1 MPITMPT
8 TSMNFNL
15 ENIIQFFSILLP
27 MYITFFMGMS
37 GIFNNDFQKF
47 GVWLGG
53 VTMSSFIL
61 ILAQYSVVDQLS
73 IQPSCN
79 VYNILPVKTPAAT
92 SSFIMFTLM
101 YLVYPMREFN
111 SWNYSVIAVFLILF
125 VFDFV
130 TKLRYQCTTVLHIV
144 GGGVF
149 GSLAALGWYT
159 IIKSAGGDKLL
170 YFNLGSSNNV
180 YCSKPKQQTFKCS
193 VYKNGQLISSN

>member
-1 MPITMPT
+1 MNVPT
-8 TSMNFNL
+8 PMNFKL
-15 ENIIQFFSILLP
+15 ENIIQFLSILLP

-47 GVWLGG
+47 AVWLGG

-61 ILAQYSVVDQLS
+61 ILGQYSVVDQL
-73 IQPSCN
+73 QQSCN

-111 SWNYSVIAVFLILF
+111 SWNYSVIAVFLTLF

-130 TKLRYQCTTVLHIV
+130 TKLQYGCTTVLNIV
-144 GGGVF
+144 GGAVF
-149 GSLAALGWYT
+149 GSLAALAWYT

-170 YFNLGSSNNV
+170 YFNLGSSNNI

-193 VYKNGQLISSN
+193 VYKNGQMISST